1 MNVGMLVVPGEL
13 VDIVEELIQALE
25 LNAED
30 ELQAQAVAKQAE
42 ARGEA
47 TMNVSFWDDFEKNI
61 DALTKVAREDR
72 QADTRGAV
80 TLFVRTTLSPI
91 KEESKDLIIN
101 QFEQMSDVDLA
112 FSVMDVNFSDDFGK
126 NLPDILDARSAT
138 SEGQALP
145 DVLDTFPDVLDL
157 VVPGDVVDILEELIQ
172 ALELNAEDVAS
183 STSSPLLDTF
193 PDVLDPVVPGEVVDI
208 VEELIKLDP
217 LLYAGHDVVEAYYR
231 PAMSEGQAL
240 SDVLDTFPDV
250 LDVVVPG
257 DVVDIVE
264 ELIQALEL
272 NAEDVASSI
281 STTFMDVGFWNNFE
295 KNIDDLTKIAEGD
308 RGEIQKDYNNT
319 SSTTTPFM
327 SVNFWADFENNI
339 DSLTSSKRVTWS
351 DQIEAVSH
359 FEISPEEM
367 SYKHS
372 LLNMINNNG
381 PAPWDPV
388 ISKSVSNLCA
398 RRLTVQVMHATTCC

>member
-101 QFEQMSDVDLA
+101 QFEPMSDVDLA

-145 DVLDTFPDVLDL
+145 
-157 VVPGDVVDILEELIQ
+157 
-172 ALELNAEDVAS
+172 
-183 STSSPLLDTF
+183 
-193 PDVLDPVVPGEVVDI
+193 
-208 VEELIKLDP
+208 
-217 LLYAGHDVVEAYYR
+217 
-231 PAMSEGQAL
+231 
-240 SDVLDTFPDV
+240 DVLDTFPDV

-319 SSTTTPFM
+319 SSTFM
-327 SVNFWADFENNI
+327 GVNFWADFENNI

-388 ISKSVSNLCA
+388 ISKSVSNLCD
-398 RRLTVQVMHATTCC
+398 RRITVQVMHAMTCCEFSCQRNVKLI

>member
-112 FSVMDVNFSDDFGK
+112 FSVMDVNFSHDFGK

-308 RGEIQKDYNNT
+308 RGEIQKE
-319 SSTTTPFM
+319 FQ
-327 SVNFWADFENNI
+327 
-339 DSLTSSKRVTWS
+339 K
-351 DQIEAVSH
+351 
-359 FEISPEEM
+359 
-367 SYKHS
+367 
-372 LLNMINNNG
+372 NG
-381 PAPWDPV
+381 VAKKV
-388 ISKSVSNLCA
+388 L
-398 RRLTVQVMHATTCC
+398 R

>member
-1 MNVGMLVVPGEL
+1 MAPPRTLGTSCPCLRYATSRYAAARTQHPRLLLLTVAQLDVDQLPRDLQGFITHGSVRDIKPLSVDQSNMPPRKCLEPCIFCIPEPLRSSFASHVIKQSTPIMNVGMLVVPGEL

-80 TLFVRTTLSPI
+80 TLFVRTILSPI

-101 QFEQMSDVDLA
+101 QFEQMSDELDVDLA
-112 FSVMDVNFSDDFGK
+112 FSVMDVNFSDDFAK

-145 DVLDTFPDVLDL
+145 DVLDTFPDVLDP

-183 STSSPLLDTF
+183 ST
-193 PDVLDPVVPGEVVDI
+193 
-208 VEELIKLDP
+208 
-217 LLYAGHDVVEAYYR
+217 
-231 PAMSEGQAL
+231 
-240 SDVLDTFPDV
+240 
-250 LDVVVPG
+250 
-257 DVVDIVE
+257 
-264 ELIQALEL
+264 
-272 NAEDVASSI
+272 

-308 RGEIQKDYNNT
+308 RGEIQKE
-319 SSTTTPFM
+319 FQ
-327 SVNFWADFENNI
+327 
-339 DSLTSSKRVTWS
+339 K
-351 DQIEAVSH
+351 
-359 FEISPEEM
+359 
-367 SYKHS
+367 
-372 LLNMINNNG
+372 NG
-381 PAPWDPV
+381 VAKKV
-388 ISKSVSNLCA
+388 L
-398 RRLTVQVMHATTCC
+398 R